1 MSFLID
7 PYRFATAALTGIAVQ
22 DFTSSMSIQ
31 LVNYTTTA
39 LTGVTPKGVLIIGT
53 GHDPANGTSETP
65 GQQLMVGFVSNTAG
79 SNRVALFATA
89 DNVASTNGARGN
101 DISSALRLANS
112 AASSA
117 PARANGAVIS
127 GGISLDYI
135 QSSTFERKAAFLA
148 FGDAGFS
155 ARSND
160 ITLGTG
166 AAVSC
171 STTFTPHV
179 VFYASGC
186 QADVVSVNGRSSLTF
201 GIATNHSGTIVQKCV
216 GLVEPGAAANARPLE
231 AILTNRIGMQI
242 NDATGGNDYDL
253 TISNFSS
260 GGFDITPSATTG
272 TDVGSWLAVNMGS
285 RGYKLVDFTT
295 PTSTG
300 AHAITGVGFRPSAAI
315 IVMTNL
321 EATDPSFPVATSDLH
336 SALSISLVG
345 DEQWSASTRN
355 DSGADPTDTASLM
368 KNTALISGSATNCA
382 AIEAT
387 LASFDSDGMT
397 LNYSA
402 VQGTGKKGF
411 ILFLQ

>member
-1 MSFLID
+1 
-7 PYRFATAALTGIAVQ
+7 
-22 DFTSSMSIQ
+22 
-31 LVNYTTTA
+31 
-39 LTGVTPKGVLIIGT
+39 
-53 GHDPANGTSETP
+53 
-65 GQQLMVGFVSNTAG
+65 
-79 SNRVALFATA
+79 
-89 DNVASTNGARGN
+89 
-101 DISSALRLANS
+101 
-112 AASSA
+112 
-117 PARANGAVIS
+117 
-127 GGISLDYI
+127 
-135 QSSTFERKAAFLA
+135 
-148 FGDAGFS
+148 
-155 ARSND
+155 
-160 ITLGTG
+160 
-166 AAVSC
+166 
-171 STTFTPHV
+171 
-179 VFYASGC
+179 
-186 QADVVSVNGRSSLTF
+186 VVSVNGRSSLTF